1 MAALE
6 SYGDG
11 LSRSP
16 PNMWVT
22 KMLSSLLSHQTAQ
35 GSSVHPSESRKGYFG
50 SPWDG
55 ESLARWWT
63 RDPAGVTLL
72 YQHGGRWLPACASPI
87 LFKMSEQ
94 RRPLLASECCLRSEW
109 LPLSAPAGTRWSCGS
124 LRPRHELAS
133 AVTCGGAKVTAP
145 NPKATQHNLSPS
157 HKNHTKC
164 RTR

>member
-1 MAALE
+1 MGVASTLQ
-6 SYGDG
+6 
-11 LSRSP
+11 SRGRATSAP
-16 PNMWVT
+16 C
-22 KMLSSLLSHQTAQ
+22 
-35 GSSVHPSESRKGYFG
+35 
-50 SPWDG
+50 DG
-55 ESLARWWT
+55 EPLPRWWT
-63 RDPAGVTLL
+63 RGRAGVIVL
-72 YQHGGRWLPACASPI
+72 YQDGGEWLPACASPI

-94 RRPLLASECCLRSEW
+94 RRPLLASESCLRSEW
-109 LPLSAPAGTRWSCGS
+109 LLRSGRAGTRWSCGS